1 MLKPLHRPHKF
12 HSHQAL
18 IWLLFYQKLIQMF
31 HRQFQLLWLSL
42 IYRLRFV
49 CFFLILTP

>member
-31 HRQFQLLWLSL
+31 HRQFQLL
-42 IYRLRFV
+42 
-49 CFFLILTP
+49 